1 MKIGKKITRSRAFIL
16 TVRTLVALYIE
27 LVFYSGRWR
36 HEGFET
42 LRGFWTDKK
51 PIIGVFWHGRMMM
64 LPKFW
69 RTKQK
74 LSMLISN
81 HRDGELIAKA
91 IEWFNFG
98 TIRGS
103 AGRRKAGQAG
113 VTAKGGAAALRTML
127 KILESGE
134 SVAITPDGP
143 RGPRMRVSSGVVTL
157 AKMSGVPILP
167 GSWSARRSRVFG
179 SWDRFVL
186 ALPFSGGVFL
196 VGEPVY
202 VAPDATDDEMEAAR
216 QNVED
221 QLNRLTALADQAVGQ
236 DLIEPA
242 PLAAQKAAE

>member
-1 MKIGKKITRSRAFIL
+1 MKIGKKITRSKAFIL

-27 LVFYSGRWR
+27 FVFFSGRWR
-36 HEGFET
+36 QEGFET
-42 LRGFWTDKK
+42 LRDFWSEKK

-69 RTKQK
+69 RTNQK

-91 IEWFNFG
+91 IEWFNLG

-134 SVAITPDGP
+134 SVGVTPDGP
-143 RGPRMRVSSGVVTL
+143 QGPRMRVSSGVVTL

-179 SWDRFVL
+179 SWDRFML
-186 ALPFSGGVFL
+186 ALPFSGGVFM

-202 VAPDATDDEMEAAR
+202 VASDATEEEMEVAR

-221 QLNRLTALADQAVGQ
+221 QLNHLTALADQAVGR
-236 DLIEPA
+236 DLMEPA
-242 PLAAQKAAE
+242 PLTAQKPAK